1 MTGYDVF
8 AIVVILFSVAAG
20 WVRGGVREVI
30 TLLSATLAALVALI
44 ALPWTAGVTR
54 AFVDPEWA
62 GSILAAVLTFFVVYF
77 GLRLV
82 GSMMSKSAK
91 DHPHLGIIDRI
102 FGLFIGGVR
111 ALVLIGAVHLVIV
124 AALPGERTPL
134 WLGKAAL
141 YPVSAMGARMIQI
154 VLPSIG
160 RGADAI
166 TPVVDSSVR
175 RGFSDDEALP
185 PTQSRPNSRR
195 EAAP

>member
-20 WVRGGVREVI
+20 WVRGGVREII

-44 ALPWTAGVTR
+44 ALPWTAGVAR

-77 GLRLV
+77 GLRLI
-82 GSMMSKSAK
+82 GGMLSKGAK
-91 DHPHLGIIDRI
+91 DHPHLGVVDRV
-102 FGLFIGGVR
+102 FGFVIGAVR

-124 AALPGERTPL
+124 AALPGERTPRFL
-134 WLGKAAL
+134 TNAAL
-141 YPVSAMGARMIQI
+141 YPVSALGARMIQV

-185 PTQSRPNSRR
+185 QTQSRPNSRR

>member
-91 DHPHLGIIDRI
+91 DHPHLGVIDRI
-102 FGLFIGGVR
+102 FGLLIGGVR

-134 WLGKAAL
+134 WLAKATL

-185 PTQSRPNSRR
+185 PTQSQPNSPR
-195 EAAP
+195 EAAR